1 MDRMTSMTTFVKV
14 VDVGGFAAAARKLNI
29 SPSMVTMHVR
39 ALEERLGVRLLNRST
54 RRIGLTEVGQAY
66 YERCLQILADVDDA
80 ENVAQ
85 ALQSNPRGT
94 LRLNA
99 SVAVPPFLAPAI
111 AEFTSMYPD
120 VSISMTM
127 TDRMVDLVE
136 EGFDLAIR
144 TFANPDSSLIV
155 RRIAAYRLLVCGAPE
170 YLAKRGTP
178 QQPADLAHHNCLV
191 YSYAPNGSEWSFAGP
206 DGPQTMAVAGNMFS
220 NSANALRLAA
230 VHGQGLVILPSFLLV
245 DEIKSGAL
253 VPVLADF
260 LQTQHPINAIYPHR
274 HHLSAKVRSFL
285 DLLVEHFRAN
295 PFLADPCRATPIA
308 GAATAPA
315 KVHQLSGRPALRSIA
330 ATAAPPS
337 RKVANPD
344 SIGRD
349 TRRAARGG

>member
-1 MDRMTSMTTFVKV
+1 
-14 VDVGGFAAAARKLNI
+14 
-29 SPSMVTMHVR
+29 
-39 ALEERLGVRLLNRST
+39 
-54 RRIGLTEVGQAY
+54 
-66 YERCLQILADVDDA
+66 
-80 ENVAQ
+80 
-85 ALQSNPRGT
+85 
-94 LRLNA
+94 
-99 SVAVPPFLAPAI
+99 
-111 AEFTSMYPD
+111 
-120 VSISMTM
+120 
-127 TDRMVDLVE
+127 
-136 EGFDLAIR
+136 
-144 TFANPDSSLIV
+144 
-155 RRIAAYRLLVCGAPE
+155 
-170 YLAKRGTP
+170 
-178 QQPADLAHHNCLV
+178 
-191 YSYAPNGSEWSFAGP
+191 
-206 DGPQTMAVAGNMFS
+206 
-220 NSANALRLAA
+220 
-230 VHGQGLVILPSFLLV
+230 LVILPSFLLV

-349 TRRAARGG
+349 TRRTARG

>member
-29 SPSMVTMHVR
+29 SPSMVTTHVQ

-54 RRIGLTEVGQAY
+54 RRISLTEVGRAY
-66 YERCLQILADVDDA
+66 YDRCLQILADVDEA

-85 ALQSNPRGT
+85 ALQSSPRGT

-111 AEFTSMYPD
+111 AEFTTLYPD

-144 TFANPDSSLIV
+144 TFTNPDSSLIV
-155 RRIAAYRLLVCGAPE
+155 RRIATYRLLVCGSPE

-178 QQPADLAHHNCLV
+178 CQPADLANHNCLV
-191 YSYAPNGSEWSFAGP
+191 YSYAPNGSEWSFAGS
-206 DGPQTMAVAGNMFS
+206 DGPQTIAVAGNMFA

-230 VHGQGLVILPSFLLV
+230 VHGQGLAILPSFLLV
-245 DEIKSGAL
+245 DEVKSGAL
-253 VPVLADF
+253 VPVLSDF

-295 PFLADPCRATPIA
+295 PFWADPCKAPSISSD
-308 GAATAPA
+308 AAASGN
-315 KVHQLSGRPALRSIA
+315 VHQLASRPALRSIT
-330 ATAAPPS
+330 ATAAQPA
-337 RKVANPD
+337 RKNP
-344 SIGRD
+344 GPTARD
-349 TRRAARGG
+349 TRRTARG

>member
-29 SPSMVTMHVR
+29 SPSMVTTHVQ

-54 RRIGLTEVGQAY
+54 RRISLTEVGQAY

-99 SVAVPPFLAPAI
+99 SVAVPPFLAPVI

-144 TFANPDSSLIV
+144 TFASPDSSLIV
-155 RRIAAYRLLVCGAPE
+155 RRIATYRLLVCGSPE
-170 YLAKRGTP
+170 YLTKRGTP
-178 QQPADLAHHNCLV
+178 QQPADLADHNCLV
-191 YSYAPNGSEWSFAGP
+191 YSYAPNGSEWSFAGS
-206 DGPQTMAVAGNMFS
+206 DEPQTVAVTGNMFS

-230 VHGQGLVILPSFLLV
+230 VHGQGLVTLPSFLLV

-253 VPVLADF
+253 VPVLTDF

-295 PFLADPCRATPIA
+295 PFWADPCRAQSMPP
-308 GAATAPA
+308 AATTPA
-315 KVHQLSGRPALRSIA
+315 NVHQLSGRPVLRSIA
-330 ATAAPPS
+330 ATAAQPS

-344 SIGRD
+344 PTVRD
-349 TRRAARGG
+349 TRRTARSG